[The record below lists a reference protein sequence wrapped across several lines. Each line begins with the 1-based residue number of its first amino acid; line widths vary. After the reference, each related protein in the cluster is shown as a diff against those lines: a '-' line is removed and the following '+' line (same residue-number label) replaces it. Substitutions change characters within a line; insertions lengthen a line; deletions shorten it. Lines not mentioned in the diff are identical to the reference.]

1 MYMLRQIMNKITL
14 EQKLARSTQTT
25 SLITAN
31 EARVKRERQTLTF
44 THPASIGLLNRL
56 HSDREALGDRP

>member
-31 EARVKRERQTLTF
+31 EAYAYGTAFIQY
-44 THPASIGLLNRL
+44 I
-56 HSDREALGDRP
+56 